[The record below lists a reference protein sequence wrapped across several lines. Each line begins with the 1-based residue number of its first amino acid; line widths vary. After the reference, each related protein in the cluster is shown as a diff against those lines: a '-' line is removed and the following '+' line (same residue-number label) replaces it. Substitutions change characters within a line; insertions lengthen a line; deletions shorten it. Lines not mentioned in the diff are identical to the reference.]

1 MKVIKPITITP
12 AMIVSNTAANVD
24 ADYNPATAYALGAKC
39 TYGGIIWACIEGP
52 ATGKQPDIN
61 QINWSNKGPAN
72 THALFDDKI
81 STPTTASTSLTLVL
95 KPGYVNALGLFGL
108 VGDTLT
114 VTARNGVAGEVL
126 YSKTQ
131 KLYTRIVTRLYE
143 YLYERTAQLREVV
156 LTGLPTRKD
165 LHITLTITGTSVSV
179 GMLSV
184 GSLVVI
190 GEAMYGMVLDLTDYS
205 LNTTDKN
212 GITTFAKGLFSKR
225 LSGVVVVD
233 NAMFTRVSRDLE
245 ALSGIPCV
253 WIGTDKN
260 GYTPLTIFGSF
271 RNAPLTIENHTDST
285 INFDI
290 EGRT

>member
-1 MKVIKPITITP
+1 MKVIKPIAITP
-12 AMIVSNTAANVD
+12 AMIVSNTAVNVD
-24 ADYNPATAYALGAKC
+24 ADYNPATAYALNAKC
-39 TYGGIIWACIEGP
+39 SYSGRIWECIEGP
-52 ATGKQPDIN
+52 ATAKQPDIN
-61 QINWSNKGPAN
+61 PINWSNKGPAN
-72 THALFDDKI
+72 ASALFDDKI
-81 STPTTASTSLTLVL
+81 STPTTATGSLTLVL

-108 VGDTLT
+108 VGDMLT
-114 VTARNGVAGEVL
+114 VTARNGAAGEVL

-131 KLYTRIVTRLYE
+131 KIKTRIVTRLYE
-143 YLYERTAQLREVV
+143 YLYERPAQLREVV

-165 LHITLTITGTSVSV
+165 LHITLTITGASVSV
-179 GMLSV
+179 GMLSM

-190 GEAMYGMVLDLTDYS
+190 GEALYGMVLDLTDYS

-212 GITTFAKGLFSKR
+212 GVTTFVKGLFSKR

-233 NAMFTRVSRDLE
+233 NTLFTRVSRDLE

-271 RNAPLTIENHTDST
+271 RSAPLTLENHAEST
-285 INFDI
+285 INFEI

>member
-24 ADYNPATAYALGAKC
+24 ADYNPATAYALGDKC

-52 ATGKQPDIN
+52 VTGQQPDISP
-61 QINWSNKGPAN
+61 IKWANKGPAN

-114 VTARNGVAGEVL
+114 VTARNGIAGEVV
-126 YSKTQ
+126 YSATR
-131 KLYTRIVTRLYE
+131 KLKRRVVTRLYE
-143 YLYERTAQLREVV
+143 YLYERSSQLREVV

-165 LHITLTITGTSVSV
+165 LHITLTITGASVSI
-179 GMLSV
+179 GMLSA
-184 GSLVVI
+184 GSLMVI
-190 GEAMYGMVLDLTDYS
+190 GEAQYGMTLDLIDYS

-212 GITTFAKGLFSKR
+212 GVTTFVKGLFAKR
-225 LSGVVVVD
+225 LSGVVVVN
-233 NAMFTRVSRDLE
+233 NAFFTRVARDLE
-245 ALSGIPCV
+245 ALSGIPCA
-253 WIGTDKN
+253 WIGTSKD

-271 RNAPLTIENHTDST
+271 RNAPLSVDNHAQST

>member
-1 MKVIKPITITP
+1 MKVIKPIAITP
-12 AMIVSNTAANVD
+12 AMIVSNTAVNVD
-24 ADYNPATAYALGAKC
+24 ADYNPATAYAINERC
-39 TYGGIIWACIEGP
+39 SFGGIIWSCIEGP
-52 ATGKQPDIN
+52 ATGMQPNISPL
-61 QINWSNKGPAN
+61 NWSNKGPAN

-81 STPTTASTSLTLVL
+81 STPTTATGSLTLVL

-108 VGDTLT
+108 VGDMLT
-114 VTARNGVAGEVL
+114 VTARNGAAGEVL
-126 YSKTQ
+126 CSKT
-131 KLYTRIVTRLYE
+131 KKIKTRIVTRLYE
-143 YLYERTAQLREVV
+143 YLYERPAQLREVV

-165 LHITLTITGTSVSV
+165 LHITLTITGASVSV
-179 GMLSV
+179 GMLSM

-190 GEAMYGMVLDLTDYS
+190 GEALYGMVLDLTDYS

-212 GITTFAKGLFSKR
+212 GVTTFVKGLFSKR

-233 NAMFTRVSRDLE
+233 NTLFTRVSRDLE

-271 RNAPLTIENHTDST
+271 RSAPLTLENHAEST
-285 INFDI
+285 INFEI

>member
-1 MKVIKPITITP
+1 MKVIKPIVITP
-12 AMIVSNTAANVD
+12 AMIVSSTAVNAD
-24 ADYNPATAYALGAKC
+24 ADYNPATGYALNDKC
-39 TYGGIIWACIEGP
+39 TYVGVIWECIQGP
-52 ATGKQPDIN
+52 ATGKQPDTN
-61 QINWSNKGPAN
+61 PLYWSKQGPAN
-72 THALFDDKI
+72 ASALFDDKI
-81 STPTTASTSLTLVL
+81 STPTTGSGSLTFVL
-95 KPGYVNALGLFGL
+95 KPGYVNSLALFGL
-108 VGDTLT
+108 VGDVLT
-114 VTARNGVAGEVL
+114 VTARNGVAGEIL

-143 YLYERTAQLREVV
+143 YLYERPAQLREVV

-165 LHITLTITGTSVSV
+165 LHITLTVTGSAVSI

-190 GEAMYGMVLDLTDYS
+190 GTALYGMTLDLTDYS

-212 GITTFAKGLFSKR
+212 GVTTFKKGLFSKR
-225 LSGVVVVD
+225 LSGIVVVN
-233 NAMFTRVSRDLE
+233 NALFTRVSRDLE

-271 RNAPLTIENHTDST
+271 RNAPLTLENYATST